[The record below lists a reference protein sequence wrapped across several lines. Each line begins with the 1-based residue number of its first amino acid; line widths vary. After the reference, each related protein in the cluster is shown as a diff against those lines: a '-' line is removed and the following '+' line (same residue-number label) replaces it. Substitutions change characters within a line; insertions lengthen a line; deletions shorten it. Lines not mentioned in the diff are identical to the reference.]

1 MRLQP
6 IIVTPAIKI
15 EKINVRKASASI
27 EKERRYS
34 RTVNDDSNVHQGSS
48 THDFEIGAIDP
59 VAPHDLRHYHTLT
72 KQREKGLGKLAPR
85 LDIALHRRES
95 AFDIICSIKTKG

>member
-27 EKERRYS
+27 ESERRTRYS

-59 VAPHDLRHYHTLT
+59 VAPHDLHHYHTLT
-72 KQREKGLGKLAPR
+72 KQRANETGASPRYSAPS
-85 LDIALHRRES
+85 L
-95 AFDIICSIKTKG
+95 